1 MSEGT
6 KQVIDLVAGKLQ
18 QWGMFAENSKL
29 LLACS
34 GGKDSMLLWKIL
46 ELLNYTFE
54 IAHVNYGLRGEDSDA
69 DARFVE
75 HKALTENRKCHVL
88 NASNDMKKA
97 ANRNIQSSARQIR
110 YDWFSKLNKEEKFTA
125 VLTAHHEEDQAE
137 TFLLQL
143 LRGSG
148 GKGLS
153 GMRELNDHVA
163 RPMLTDSQKAIDKA
177 LEDLGIAWRE
187 DKSNKRL
194 KYRRN
199 FVRELILPKMK
210 QLNPE
215 ASNILA
221 DTCIRLKSEQ
231 NLLDFF
237 IDQSGVILESSIN
250 TRLRIDKQKLL
261 ALPEPTFVL
270 FHILGEWGFSWA
282 VCQQMA
288 ANLTKTKELT
298 YQSGTSTA
306 RADRLHISVYQGD
319 TTVSQEEIGVVW
331 EVKVEALTEVPDCVE
346 VNKRDMVFL
355 SGAFS
360 GCNFS
365 LRNPRNADYFY
376 PSGMVGR
383 KKLSAFFKDIK
394 LNSEERKSQLLLC
407 VNDDIAWVVNRRIDR
422 RFEVKPE
429 DKTVVQIQLIARKGA
444 QKAL

>member
-54 IAHVNYGLRGEDSDA
+54 IAHVNYGLRGEDSNA

-75 HKALTENRKCHVL
+75 DKALAENRKCHVL
-88 NASNDMKKA
+88 DASNDMKNA
-97 ANRNIQSSARQIR
+97 VSRNIQSNARQIR
-110 YDWFSKLNKEEKFTA
+110 YDWFSKLNKEEKYTA

-163 RPMLTDSQKAIDKA
+163 RPMLTVSAQAIDEGLK
-177 LEDLGIAWRE
+177 DLGIAWRE
-187 DKSNKRL
+187 DKSNKSL

-199 FVRELILPKMK
+199 FLRELILPKMK

-221 DTCIRLKSEQ
+221 ETCTRLKSEQ

-237 IDQSGVILESSIN
+237 IDQSGVILENSTS
-250 TRLRIDKQKLL
+250 TGLRIDKQKLL
-261 ALPEPTFVL
+261 ELPEPTLVL

-282 VCQQMA
+282 LCQQMA

-298 YQSGTSTA
+298 YQIGTSTA
-306 RADRLHISVYQGD
+306 RADRLHISVYQD
-319 TTVSQEEIGVVW
+319 DATVSEEKIGVVW
-331 EVKVEALTEVPDCVE
+331 ELKVSVLTEVPDFVE
-346 VNKRDMVFL
+346 ENKCDMVL
-355 SGAFS
+355 MSGAFA

-365 LRNPRNADYFY
+365 IRNPRNADYFY

-383 KKLSAFFKDIK
+383 KKLSAFFKDLK
-394 LNSEERKSQLLLC
+394 LNSEEKKSQVLLC
-407 VNDDIAWVVNRRIDR
+407 VDDEVAWIVNRRIDR
-422 RFEVKPE
+422 RFEIKPE
-429 DKTVVQIQLIARKGA
+429 DKTVVQIQLIAQKGG
-444 QKAL
+444 